1 MIATDCGSA
10 IVLGLQG
17 DSGLWRV
24 SLVRHHTK
32 TARVWTE
39 ENILAP
45 QAIEFLT
52 ALQRRFTF
60 DRRELLAARERRQK
74 QFDLGHIPEPAI
86 KRDHQSV
93 KTPGTGPS
101 CSDSGLGS
109 VMLTVPPEREALSR
123 GMASGASVLAADF
136 EDCLSPSWKSCLESH
151 ASLREAL
158 DNSVSFG
165 GKRFDRNGVDI
176 SVRPRSW
183 SREEKQFLV
192 GGTPISA
199 SLFDF
204 GLTIFYLACGMG
216 QRPMRAL
223 FSLSQLESHH
233 EARVWAEVFQ
243 FTEKYLKIPHGFIR
257 VIVAIDTISAA
268 SEMDEILSQLRDYAV
283 ALESSPLN
291 YVSSFIRSFRVH
303 GGYVLPQRSDITAHQ
318 PFLQAYRDLLVHT
331 CRKHGVYAIGGCLD
345 KPCSQYEA
353 NGKLESRYAPLDLE
367 NEIDLGFDGICVSEP
382 KLVPVL
388 LAAFKRRTKA
398 QPLVGSGTEQCFI
411 TTRDL
416 VSPPFGKITM
426 TAIRENVEVA
436 LEYIEVGLNEYPSA
450 RLAGGMKSMASAELC
465 RAQLSQWIRHSARLN
480 CGRRVSQYVVE
491 CMVRDCLASIERR
504 IGGVEFASSRFG
516 AAADLLLRSCTDS
529 LNSSLAY
536 HAYAYI
542 R

>member
-1 MIATDCGSA
+1 MIATDRGSA
-10 IVLGLQG
+10 LVLGLQG
-17 DSGLWRV
+17 DSGHWRV

-32 TARVWTE
+32 TARLWTE
-39 ENILAP
+39 ENILDP

-74 QFDLGHIPEPAI
+74 QFDLGHIPEPAVNN
-86 KRDHQSV
+86 DHHGV

-101 CSDSGLGS
+101 GSDCGLGR
-109 VMLTVPPEREALSR
+109 VLLAVPPKRDALSR
-123 GMASGASVLAADF
+123 GMASGASVLTADF
-136 EDCLSPSWKSCLESH
+136 EDCLSPTWKSCLESH

-158 DNSVSFG
+158 DHSVSFR
-165 GKRFDRNGVDI
+165 GKGFDRNGVVI

-192 GGTPISA
+192 AGTPISA

-204 GLTIFYLACGMG
+204 GLTIFYLACGMR
-216 QRPMRAL
+216 QRPTRAL
-223 FSLSQLESHH
+223 FSLSQLESSY
-233 EARVWAEVFQ
+233 EARVWAEVFH
-243 FTEKYLKIPHGFIR
+243 FTEKYLKLPHGFIR
-257 VIVAIDTISAA
+257 AIVAIDTISAA
-268 SEMDEILSQLRDYAV
+268 PEMEEILSELRDYAV

-303 GGYVLPQRSDITAHQ
+303 GEYVLPQRSDITANL

-331 CRKHGVYAIGGCLD
+331 CRKHGVYAIGGYLD
-345 KPCSQYEA
+345 KHCSQYGA
-353 NGKLESRYAPLDLE
+353 NDKLESRYAPLDLE
-367 NEIDLGFDGICVSEP
+367 NEINLGFDGICVFEP

-388 LAAFKRRTKA
+388 LSAFKRRTKV
-398 QPLVGSGTEQCFI
+398 QPFLGSGTKECYI

-436 LEYIEVGLNEYPSA
+436 LEYLEVGLSECRSA
-450 RLAGGMKSMASAELC
+450 RLASGMKNMASAELC

-504 IGGVEFASSRFG
+504 IGDVEFASSRFG
-516 AAADLLLRSCTDS
+516 MAADLLLQSCTDS

-536 HAYAYI
+536 HVYAYI